1 MIETIPIALF
11 FAIAMA
17 LGWRSGRKRGFLVL
31 ALLWLAYSGYEY
43 LMYKRVLCSGE
54 CNIRVDLLLI
64 YPPLLGSTL
73 WVAIAAAI
81 RWVRHQRMRPTTPN
95 S

>member
-1 MIETIPIALF
+1 MIEPIPIALF

-17 LGWRSGRKRGFLVL
+17 LGWRNGRRRGFLVL

-64 YPPLLGSTL
+64 YPALLGSTL
-73 WVAIAAAI
+73 WVAIAAGIRAI
-81 RWVRHQRMRPTTPN
+81 RRKRVRPTTP
-95 S
+95 SS